1 MIHILE
7 VATEFIAIGIG
18 AIVGTA
24 INIITNY
31 LKHQ

>member
-7 VATEFIAIGIG
+7 VAKEFISIGVG

-24 INIITNY
+24 INII
-31 LKHQ
+31 LSFWKHN